1 MSATTKQ
8 ARANLIDQM
17 REYIP
22 DELASND
29 EEIVLILT
37 NALGANIIEMKKNAG
52 ILFIQQR
59 QASLN
64 GNQDQADAMV
74 ERLVDVKSDLARLH
88 KDYMLLGGGDKSDEE
103 E

>member
-1 MSATTKQ
+1 MSATDKQ

-37 NALGANIIEMKKNAG
+37 NALGANIIQLKKDAG
-52 ILFIQQR
+52 ILFIQQK

-64 GNQDQADAMV
+64 GNQDQADAIV
-74 ERLVDVKSDLARLH
+74 ERLVKVKVDLTRLH
-88 KDYMLLGGGDKSDEE
+88 KDYKLLGGGDTSDED
-103 E
+103 